1 MMQPILCFFCWV
13 FKQAKGSDAAMTMGS
28 EAAVYAAEAS
38 DTNDLLEK
46 VLPETVSEYVELVKA
61 HIAAG
66 N

>member
-1 MMQPILCFFCWV
+1 
-13 FKQAKGSDAAMTMGS
+13 MTMGS

-46 VLPETVSEYVELVKA
+46 VLPETISEYVKLVKA